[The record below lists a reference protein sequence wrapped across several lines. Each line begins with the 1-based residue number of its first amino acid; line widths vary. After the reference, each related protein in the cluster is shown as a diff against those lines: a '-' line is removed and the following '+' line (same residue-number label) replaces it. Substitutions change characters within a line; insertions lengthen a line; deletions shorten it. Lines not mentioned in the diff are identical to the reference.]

1 MKLDDVAL
9 KRINAIMRK
18 LETNATL
25 KLETEFD
32 QDLHD
37 FVLKLVE
44 RFSSKLYERL
54 FDEIDINDLSCQ

>member
-1 MKLDDVAL
+1 MKLDDKAL

-18 LETNATL
+18 LETDATL

-44 RFSSKLYERL
+44 KFSTKLYEKL
-54 FDEIDINDLSCQ
+54 FDEIDISDLPCQ